1 VACKIATCSASQQ
14 SEVRGWHRHA
24 LVAVAVAGHEHA
36 LLSFCSLHPPP
47 SPLSPLSPC
56 PAGVLIRPQLI
67 RCGGRMKGLAQN
79 NSSAGDTPPPPPAML
94 LGILPATPFCL
105 SPFGEWVSC
114 EAEGRCYGVTLAPC
128 RPRAALLRRRRPDS
142 KSASPPLGSTGGSH
156 FRAAVTGAVAGRQTM
171 QTTGLGLNFLLFRI
185 SRRWLTDFT

>member
-1 VACKIATCSASQQ
+1 MACKIATCSASQQ

-79 NSSAGDTPPPPPAML
+79 NCSAGDTPPPPSSYAPRHSSRNA
-94 LGILPATPFCL
+94 ILPVPFRRV
-105 SPFGEWVSC
+105 GELRGGG
-114 EAEGRCYGVTLAPC
+114 EMLRCHACPVPPARGP
-128 RPRAALLRRRRPDS
+128 AAAA
-142 KSASPPLGSTGGSH
+142 SARQHVCQST
-156 FRAAVTGAVAGRQTM
+156 AG
-171 QTTGLGLNFLLFRI
+171 
-185 SRRWLTDFT
+185 